1 MPSALLLKSTL
12 YTCPDF
18 RGHYS
23 PWKIGLATSQDGIAW
38 TRYPGNP
45 VLDIGPSGGWE
56 DYAVGN
62 PFVLHDGTEY
72 KIWYYGCR
80 QGDPH
85 IRIGYATSPD
95 GIVWTKHP
103 GNPVLDV
110 GPPGAW
116 DDYTIYSPTVLFD
129 GTEYKM
135 WYHGTDGSTFRIGYA
150 TSPDGIIWTKHP
162 GNPVL
167 DVGPPGGWDDYL
179 VMSPTVLFDGTEYK
193 MWYRGGDGSTDRIGY
208 ATSLDGINWVKF
220 IDNPVLD
227 IGPSGSWEDDWL
239 GSPDVL
245 VDEGMYKMWYV
256 GNDHSTDINGYAI
269 SLPECWDQDSDGS
282 WDEACGGWDCDDS
295 DPDVH
300 LGAIEV
306 CDDTVD
312 NDCDDLIDDR
322 DPDCFPEFILEM
334 DASYTSGTLNLDF
347 TLGTEYESVWANY
360 LILTSPSIQF
370 IHLWTILLPVVVPP
384 VDIPVSFPFSSDG
397 WLGVYSAI
405 YIEGVREI
413 FALEWVATG
422 K

>member
-1 MPSALLLKSTL
+1 
-12 YTCPDF
+12 
-18 RGHYS
+18 
-23 PWKIGLATSQDGIAW
+23 
-38 TRYPGNP
+38 
-45 VLDIGPSGGWE
+45 
-56 DYAVGN
+56 
-62 PFVLHDGTEY
+62 
-72 KIWYYGCR
+72 
-80 QGDPH
+80 
-85 IRIGYATSPD
+85 
-95 GIVWTKHP
+95 
-103 GNPVLDV
+103 
-110 GPPGAW
+110 
-116 DDYTIYSPTVLFD
+116 
-129 GTEYKM
+129 
-135 WYHGTDGSTFRIGYA
+135 
-150 TSPDGIIWTKHP
+150 
-162 GNPVL
+162 
-167 DVGPPGGWDDYL
+167 
-179 VMSPTVLFDGTEYK
+179 
-193 MWYRGGDGSTDRIGY
+193 
-208 ATSLDGINWVKF
+208 
-220 IDNPVLD
+220 
-227 IGPSGSWEDDWL
+227 
-239 GSPDVL
+239 
-245 VDEGMYKMWYV
+245 MYKMWYV